1 MKKSVLVIDND
12 LNTCR
17 ELKSALEDEETE
29 VYYVPSPN
37 EALRVFMKWSF
48 CLVIMDTQLPE
59 CNGCEVLRM
68 MRPAKAIPILVLSAK
83 VDVAKRTEILRAGAN
98 VYLEKPYDLE
108 ELLAQVRS
116 LIALCTASIPLENQH
131 YTLGHRL
138 HLDSEPV
145 SDGPSDCQGHIA
157 IGEAIPAAVSAGQHV
172 SGNGAPDEGPNPL
185 GIVIHAPRH
194 LRVCDSRNVFGDGN
208 GHVIV
213 LDTAHPE
220 SVRASELAT
229 KLHIGGD
236 KLGGPVGGRVAGDAD
251 DDIANIPRVV
261 ELRDTRVL
269 VGQVSY

>member
-68 MRPAKAIPILVLSAK
+68 MRQAKAIPILVLSAK

-131 YTLGHRL
+131 YTLAFGIELIIDPTYWRVTLNGQQIELTHKEFSLLYCLASHREQVL
-138 HLDSEPV
+138 SKEQLYHHVWKDDSEINLDATIKSHIRTLRQKLSP
-145 SDGPSDCQGHIA
+145 QGKNYI
-157 IGEAIPAAVSAGQHV
+157 E
-172 SGNGAPDEGPNPL
+172 
-185 GIVIHAPRH
+185 
-194 LRVCDSRNVFGDGN
+194 NVRGVGYRFTIDVK
-208 GHVIV
+208 HSE
-213 LDTAHPE
+213 TA
-220 SVRASELAT
+220 
-229 KLHIGGD
+229 
-236 KLGGPVGGRVAGDAD
+236 
-251 DDIANIPRVV
+251 N
-261 ELRDTRVL
+261 
-269 VGQVSY
+269 